1 MKRIMFAVLGA
12 ISLSACAQAPQGAAA
27 AKVDPAKPASVAA
40 QAPKGAAP
48 KVASGTADARAV
60 EAIRT
65 LSPNINI
72 DKVGAA
78 PMPGFR
84 EALAQGQVVY
94 VSDDGRYLF
103 LPGSGGALFDTQAKR
118 NLSED
123 TLAGMRKD
131 LIKSIPVSERI
142 VFAPANPKHTVA
154 VFTDVECGYCR
165 KLHSEIAEYNRQGIA
180 VEYMAFPRMGIGSE
194 DYKKMVSVWC
204 AADRRKALTDAKSD
218 HGISTKECKNTVEQQ
233 YNVGQRAGLTGTPM
247 ILTEDGVQL
256 GGYVPPAQLREALDK
271 LAAEPKAKTAA
282 AGPTAAGPTAAVAT
296 PAGGL

>member
-1 MKRIMFAVLGA
+1 MKRILFAVLGA
-12 ISLSACAQAPQGAAA
+12 ISLSACAQAPQSAAAA
-27 AKVDPAKPASVAA
+27 AKTDPVKPAAEAA
-40 QAPKGAAP
+40 AGLAP
-48 KVASGTADARAV
+48 KVAAGSADARAV
-60 EAIRT
+60 AAVRT
-65 LSPNINI
+65 LNPKVNI

-84 EALAQGQVVY
+84 EALVQGQVVY

-118 NLSED
+118 NLMED
-123 TLAGMRKD
+123 TLAGMRRD
-131 LIKSIPVSERI
+131 LLKTIPVSERI
-142 VFAPANPKHTVA
+142 VFAPANPKHTVT

-180 VEYMAFPRMGIGSE
+180 VEYLAFPRMGIGSE

-218 HGISTKECKNTVEQQ
+218 HGAVSAKQCKNTVEQQ
-233 YNVGQRAGLTGTPM
+233 YDVGQRAGLTGTPM
-247 ILTEDGVQL
+247 ILNADGVQL

-271 LAAEPKAKTAA
+271 LAAESKTAA
-282 AGPTAAGPTAAVAT
+282 KPAAAVAT
-296 PAGGL
+296 PVGG

>member
-1 MKRIMFAVLGA
+1 MKRILFAVLGA
-12 ISLSACAQAPQGAAA
+12 ISLSACAQTPSDAA
-27 AKVDPAKPASVAA
+27 AKADPVKPAAEVA
-40 QAPKGAAP
+40 KGPAP
-48 KVASGTADARAV
+48 KVAAGSADARAV
-60 EAIRT
+60 EAIRS
-65 LSPNINI
+65 LNPNVAI

-131 LIKSIPVSERI
+131 LVKTIPASERI
-142 VFAPANPKHTVA
+142 VFAPANPKHTVT

-180 VEYMAFPRMGIGSE
+180 VEYLAFPRAGIGSE

-218 HGISTKECKNTVEQQ
+218 HGNVASKQCKNSVEQQ
-233 YNVGQRAGLTGTPM
+233 YQIGQRAGLTGTPM
-247 ILTEDGVQL
+247 ILTADGVQL

-271 LAAEPKAKTAA
+271 LAAEAKKPV
-282 AGPTAAGPTAAVAT
+282 AGSKPTAAVAA